1 MGRKQTWEKV
11 GHHPDHITIMT
22 DPEIQPVEQEA
33 GDLKQEKPKQVIA
46 TKVSGTVKWFNVK
59 SGYGFI
65 NRNDTKE
72 DVFVHQTA
80 IIKNNPKKAVRS
92 VGDGEVVEFDV
103 VIGEKGNEASNV
115 SGPEGAPVKG
125 SPYAADRRRGSYR
138 RGRGRGGRGGN
149 RSKGES
155 GDDEKEDADD
165 ESKDKMKGRGR
176 GRFRRYRPRYVR
188 RGGRKSGDDE
198 GPVTSGDEA
207 DREGEEVAEEA
218 SEVAEDLEDHSE
230 EGVISVVDLED
241 EEDSEEEVDSAEE
254 VAEDSAEVLVV

>member
-1 MGRKQTWEKV
+1 MADTEKK
-11 GHHPDHITIMT
+11 
-22 DPEIQPVEQEA
+22 PEAEEQKSSE
-33 GDLKQEKPKQVIA
+33 EPKKEPAKEVIA

-125 SPYAADRRRGSYR
+125 SPYAADRRGGRGGKSR
-138 RGRGRGGRGGN
+138 TEGGEEEDEGEEGGEGDGRGRGRG
-149 RSKGES
+149 
-155 GDDEKEDADD
+155 
-165 ESKDKMKGRGR
+165 RGR
-176 GRFRRYRPRYVR
+176 GQFRRYRPRYVR
-188 RGGRKSGDDE
+188 RGGARASGDEGQATSGDDDHDHE
-198 GPVTSGDEA
+198 GGDE
-207 DREGEEVAEEA
+207 EGE
-218 SEVAEDLEDHSE
+218 S
-230 EGVISVVDLED
+230 GRGRGRGRGRG
-241 EEDSEEEVDSAEE
+241 
-254 VAEDSAEVLVV
+254 